1 MCRDRRELL
10 STAPVVLSALLS
22 RAFVHGFVCE
32 QREQTVQFLAE
43 NELLP
48 PDLLCYRILDTI
60 ASICYEYGDATPVRL
75 QVQLNAAID
84 GLLSCVLST
93 GVWQWH
99 HNLQRHE
106 ATLHPVLQLQ
116 Q

>member
-22 RAFVHGFVCE
+22 RAFVGEFVCE
-32 QREQTVQFLAE
+32 QREQTVQFLVE

-60 ASICYEYGDATPVRL
+60 ASICFEYGDVTPVRL
-75 QVQLNAAID
+75 QVRLNATVE
-84 GLLSCVLST
+84 LRVFYK
-93 GVWQWH
+93 
-99 HNLQRHE
+99 
-106 ATLHPVLQLQ
+106 
-116 Q
+116 